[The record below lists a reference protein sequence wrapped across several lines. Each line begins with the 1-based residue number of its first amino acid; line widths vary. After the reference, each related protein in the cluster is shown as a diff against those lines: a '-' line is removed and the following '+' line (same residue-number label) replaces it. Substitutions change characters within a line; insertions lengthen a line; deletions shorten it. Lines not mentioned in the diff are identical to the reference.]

1 MIEKFPAWKNG
12 KFCKVKDLTV
22 SVLDLGLIHCDATY
36 DVISVRNKKPFLL
49 DDHLERFFASA
60 NHWRIDIG
68 YKVSEIKKV
77 IKDLYSNCQEKDLLV
92 WLVAT
97 RGIPDSGSPRDLK
110 NCKSNFMIY
119 VKPYFGFNDINTAS
133 VCFSRTLRV
142 PNESIDQKFK
152 NFAWNDLTMAQW
164 EAIDEGYDTA
174 VLFDKDGYITE
185 GPGFSLVAIKDNMV
199 ITPDNNCLGSITI
212 KAIEKICKEEK
223 IVFMKGKITEENLLS
238 CDAVCLASTA
248 GNIIEVSRLE
258 NIIYLEKNSLVEF
271 LQEKFNERI
280 NTNGWSTNN

>member
-1 MIEKFPAWKNG
+1 MIDKFPAWKNG
-12 KFCKVKDLTV
+12 KFCKVKDLNI
-22 SVLDLGLIHCDATY
+22 SILDLGLIHCDATY
-36 DVISVRNKKPFLL
+36 DVISIRNKKPFLL
-49 DDHLERFFASA
+49 KDHLERFFASA
-60 NHWRIDIG
+60 RHWRIDID

-77 IKDLYSNCQEKDLLV
+77 IKELYLSCQEKDLLI
-92 WLVAT
+92 WIVAT
-97 RGIPDSGSPRDLK
+97 RGIPESGSPRDLK
-110 NCKSNFMIY
+110 NCKSNLMMY
-119 VKPYFGFNDINTAS
+119 TKPYFGFNSDNTAS
-133 VCFSRTLRV
+133 VCFAKTLRV

-174 VLFDKDGYITE
+174 VLFDKDGYLTE
-185 GPGFSLVAIKDNMV
+185 GPGFSLFAIKDDMV

-212 KAIEKICKEEK
+212 KAIEKICHEEN
-223 IVFMKGKITEENLLS
+223 IVFMKGKITKENILN

-258 NIIYLEKNSLVEF
+258 NIIYLEKNPLVGF

-280 NTNGWSTNN
+280 ANKKWSTNN